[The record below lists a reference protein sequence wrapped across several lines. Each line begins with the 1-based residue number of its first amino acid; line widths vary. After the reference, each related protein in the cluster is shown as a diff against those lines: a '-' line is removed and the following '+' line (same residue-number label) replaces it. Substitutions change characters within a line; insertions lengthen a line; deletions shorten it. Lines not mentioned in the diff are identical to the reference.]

1 MKKKTQLILDIA
13 CLPKKMKK
21 KKKKE
26 KDKRVGDT
34 STGHSKIQPANSD
47 KYSAETTVE
56 L

>member
-13 CLPKKMKK
+13 CLPKKRKN
-21 KKKKE
+21 KE
-26 KDKRVGDT
+26 KRVGDT